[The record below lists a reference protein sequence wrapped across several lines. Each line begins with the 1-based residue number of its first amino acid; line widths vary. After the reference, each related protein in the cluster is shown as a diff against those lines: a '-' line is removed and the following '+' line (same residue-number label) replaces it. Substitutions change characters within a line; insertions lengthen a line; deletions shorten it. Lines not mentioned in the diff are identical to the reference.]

1 LGFYSYGDIFNL
13 VGNML
18 SVIFGRDP
26 FARNLMKMSWSNPG
40 EFYDFFGYGLF
51 VDWKRWEHYMVTV
64 FNPKVKN
71 W

>member
-1 LGFYSYGDIFNL
+1 
-13 VGNML
+13 ML